1 MRKYEYEYAGFQ
13 YIVTEEGGK
22 ITAAEALP
30 GQHPAAY
37 KDRHRR
43 SAIEQ
48 AQDDLGKKP
57 G

>member
-13 YIVTEEGGK
+13 FIISEEGGRVVS
-22 ITAAEALP
+22 AEALP

-37 KDRHRR
+37 KERHRR
-43 SAIEQ
+43 SAMEC
-48 AQDDLGKKP
+48 AQDDLTKRP